1 MGVDMRPALD
11 SRNAI
16 LRLEE
21 EKEVALSVPSGS
33 ATTLNAD
40 ALQQRKSLTGDGKHR
55 PSAKDFF

>member
-1 MGVDMRPALD
+1 MGVDMRPAVD

-40 ALQQRKSLTGDGKHR
+40 ALQQR
-55 PSAKDFF
+55 